1 MALITRYVVAELLK
15 IFSFTLFGFT
25 FLMMLIGVGQEAV
38 NMQLGLLP
46 TLRLVPYLLPTALA
60 FAVPASILFAVCLV
74 YGRLSSDNEIIAAKS
89 LGVSPFVLLRPGF
102 ILAFLLSLVAVWL
115 NDIAFSWG
123 YAGVH
128 RVVIQSV
135 EEIAYG
141 MLRTQRSYQNE
152 RFSIHVSHVE
162 GRKLMNPVIKLR
174 INDNTPP
181 LNVIAAEAELKS
193 DLSKGTLSLLLIDS
207 EYEAG
212 DNVKGHWPGP
222 VTQEIP
228 LAFASTKGQGPTS
241 PAHLPLRQISGETKA
256 QVEKIEQFRQRYASE
271 AAFFLASGKVREMDD
286 PSWNLRRDEIRRG
299 IARLHRLRTEPWRR
313 YASGFSCL
321 CFVMIGAPLAV
332 RLRNSDYMTTF
343 GICFLPILLFYYP
356 LLAYGLDQAKSGEL
370 PPYIVWLANL
380 VCGAIGLWQLRYV
393 LRY

>member
-1 MALITRYVVAELLK
+1 MTLITRYVVEELLK

-25 FLMMLIGVGQEAV
+25 GLMMLIGVGQEAV

-46 TLRLVPYLLPTALA
+46 TFRLIPFLLPTALA

-89 LGVSPFVLLRPGF
+89 LGISPFVLLRPGLV
-102 ILAFLLSLVAVWL
+102 LAFLLSLVAVWL

-123 YAGVH
+123 YAGVQ

-141 MLRTQRSYQNE
+141 MLKTQRSYQND

-162 GRKLMNPVIKLR
+162 GRRLMNPVIKLR
-174 INDNTPP
+174 INESTL
-181 LNVIAAEAELKS
+181 LNVVAAEAELKS
-193 DLSKGTLSLLLIDS
+193 DLSKGTLSLKLIDS

-212 DNVKGHWPGP
+212 NGIKGYWPTE
-222 VTQEIP
+222 VFDIP
-228 LAFASTKGQGPTS
+228 LAFASSKGQGPTS
-241 PAHLPLRQISGETKA
+241 PANLPLRQIAGEMKS
-256 QVEKIEQFRQRYASE
+256 QDEKIEQSRLRHASE
-271 AAFFLASGKVREMDD
+271 VAFFLSSGNVAKLDD
-286 PSWNLRRDEIRRG
+286 PSWNARREEVRKGVSRM
-299 IARLHRLRTEPWRR
+299 HRLRTEPWRR

-321 CFVMIGAPLAV
+321 CFVLIGAPLAV

-343 GICFLPILLFYYP
+343 GICFLPILIFYYP

-370 PPYIVWLANL
+370 PPYVVWLANV
-380 VCGAIGLWQLRYV
+380 VCGAIGLWQLRFV
-393 LRY
+393 QRY

>member
-1 MALITRYVVAELLK
+1 MALITRYVVVELLK

-46 TLRLVPYLLPTALA
+46 TFRLIPYLLPTALA
-60 FAVPASILFAVCLV
+60 FAVPASILFAVCMV
-74 YGRLSSDNEIIAAKS
+74 YGRLSSDNEIVAAKS
-89 LGVSPFVLLRPGF
+89 LGITPFVLMRPCF
-102 ILAFLLSLVAVWL
+102 VLAFLLSLVAVWL

-123 YAGVH
+123 HAGVQ

-162 GRKLMNPVIKLR
+162 GRKLMNPAIKLR
-174 INDNTPP
+174 INEDTPP
-181 LNVIAAEAELKS
+181 LNVIAEEAELES
-193 DLSKGTLSLLLIDS
+193 DLTNNTLTLHLFNC

-212 DNVKGHWPGP
+212 DNVKGHWPGHTEQ
-222 VTQEIP
+222 VLP
-228 LAFASTKGQGPTS
+228 LSFASAKGEATTS
-241 PAHLPLRQISGETKA
+241 PAHLPLRQINGETRE
-256 QVEKIEQFRQRYASE
+256 QIEKNEMLRQRMASE
-271 AAFFLASGKVREMDD
+271 VTFQLVSGKIRDLAD
-286 PSWNLRRDEIRRG
+286 PNWNVRRDDVRKG
-299 IARLHRLRTEPWRR
+299 QARLFRLRTEPWRR

-321 CFVMIGAPLAV
+321 CFVLIGAPVAV
-332 RLRNSDYMTTF
+332 RLRNSDYMQTF
-343 GICFLPILLFYYP
+343 GLCFLPILVLYYP
-356 LLAYGLDQAKSGEL
+356 LLAYGLDQAKAGEL
-370 PPYIVWLANL
+370 PPYIVWLANA
-380 VCGAIGLWQLRYV
+380 VCAAIGLWQLRYV

>member
-1 MALITRYVVAELLK
+1 MTLITRYVVEDLLK

-46 TLRLVPYLLPTALA
+46 TLRLIPFLLPTALA

-89 LGVSPFVLLRPGF
+89 LGISPFVLLRPGLV
-102 ILAFLLSLVAVWL
+102 LAFLLSLVAVWL

-123 YAGVH
+123 YAGVQ

-141 MLRTQRSYQNE
+141 MLKTQRSYQND

-162 GRKLMNPVIKLR
+162 GRRLMNPVIKLR
-174 INDNTPP
+174 INENTP
-181 LNVIAAEAELKS
+181 LNIIASEAELKS
-193 DLSKGTLSLLLIDS
+193 DLTKSTLNLMLVDC

-212 DNVKGHWPGP
+212 ENVKGHWPG
-222 VTQEIP
+222 VTYQEIP
-228 LAFASTKGQGPTS
+228 LAFASNKGQGPTS
-241 PAHLPLRQISGETKA
+241 PANLPLRQIAGEMKI
-256 QVEKIEQFRQRYASE
+256 QDEKINQSRLRHASE
-271 AAFFLASGKVREMDD
+271 VAFFLSSGNIAKLDD
-286 PSWNLRRDEIRRG
+286 PSWNARREDVRKG
-299 IARLHRLRTEPWRR
+299 ISRMHRLRTEPWRR

-321 CFVMIGAPLAV
+321 CFVLIGAPLAV

-370 PPYIVWLANL
+370 PPYVVWLANV

-393 LRY
+393 QRY